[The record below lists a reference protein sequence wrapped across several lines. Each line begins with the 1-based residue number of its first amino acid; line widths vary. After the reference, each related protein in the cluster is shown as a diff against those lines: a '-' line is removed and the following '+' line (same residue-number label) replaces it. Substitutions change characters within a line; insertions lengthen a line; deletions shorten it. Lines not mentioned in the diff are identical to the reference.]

1 MPGVRATR
9 RDQPDSVLKELESD
23 GHVKDMELLREIV
36 TLVCQLGRCQV
47 GDANKTRA
55 LAINAIDPKTPQFF
69 AILTEK
75 HKGLHGKEHIGPKGF
90 SIQVAFR
97 KDTGVKP
104 SGTNWVCDRP
114 DYIKKGNQ
122 VWYRDELRDATLD
135 VDSIMKEVKKGRD
148 TFLVNEGRP
157 FVGSPGEK
165 GYDPNWDDEEN
176 EK

>member
-1 MPGVRATR
+1 MPGQRAPFS
-9 RDQPDSVLKELESD
+9 DPDSILKKLESE
-23 GHVKDMELLREIV
+23 GHVKNMALLREIV
-36 TLVCQLGRCQV
+36 RRVCELGPYQV
-47 GDANKTRA
+47 REANATRA
-55 LAINAIDPKTPQFF
+55 LAINTVYSTGRPAPQFF
-69 AILTEK
+69 AILTDQ

-97 KDTGVKP
+97 KGTGVKP

-148 TFLVNEGRP
+148 SFLSE
-157 FVGSPGEK
+157 
-165 GYDPNWDDEEN
+165 
-176 EK
+176 

>member
-1 MPGVRATR
+1 MPGKRAPFS
-9 RDQPDSVLKELESD
+9 DPDSILKILEKEKE
-23 GHVKDMELLREIV
+23 VNNIELLREIV
-36 TLVCQLGRCQV
+36 TQVCDLGPYQV
-47 GDANKTRA
+47 RDPNPTRA
-55 LAINAIDPKTPQFF
+55 LAINTVATRGRRTHQFF

-97 KDTGVKP
+97 KDAGVKP

-122 VWYRDELRDATLD
+122 VWYRDELRNATLD

-148 TFLVNEGRP
+148 TFLVNEGRQ
-157 FVGSPGEK
+157 FAGSAG
-165 GYDPNWDDEEN
+165 
-176 EK
+176 